1 MFLQCAHHYIYAYHK
16 LWQQQQ
22 QNDANSESMHDND
35 GSNGMPLI
43 NVKKLV
49 KKFKMH
55 QCALDFD
62 HAFCKA
68 TYIDLT

>member
-22 QNDANSESMHDND
+22 QNYANSEPVDDD
-35 GSNGMPLI
+35 GSNRMLPI
-43 NVKKLV
+43 IIKKLV
-49 KKFKMH
+49 KNFKMH
-55 QCALDFD
+55 RCVLDFD

-68 TYIDLT
+68 IYIDLT